1 MDWLHR
7 NLLRLR
13 IYRYLLDWTKVVI
26 LPGFRP
32 LPLYTVAVFFIQELK
47 QESLANKASSLAYTF
62 LLAIFPGTIFLFTL
76 IPYIPIRS
84 FQDTLLNIV
93 ELILPSNA
101 YAAFESTIE
110 DIVKNQHG
118 GLLSFGF
125 LSALFFATNGV
136 HKLMRAFNKSSLI
149 VETRS
154 WLKRRWIAL
163 VLTILISFSLFGAI
177 LIMTISQYII
187 SFIQFQFNTGGKFWI
202 YLILVSRWLI
212 VIILFFVTVSIL
224 YRYGPAHRRRWKF
237 LSPGSILAT
246 CLAVLTS
253 LAFTFYINHFSS
265 YNKLYGSLGTLIVIM
280 LWLYLNSLIILIGFE
295 LNASID
301 LSKRTIK
308 IVKPKYNSFKS
319 KKIDPGGNKMR

>member
-7 NLLRLR
+7 NLLRFR
-13 IYRYLLDWTKVVI
+13 FYRYILDWTRVII
-26 LPGFRP
+26 LPGFKP
-32 LPLYTVAVFFIQELK
+32 LPLYTVGAFFFQELK
-47 QESLANKASSLAYTF
+47 QESLVNKASSLAYTF

-76 IPYIPIRS
+76 IPYIPIKS
-84 FQDTLLNIV
+84 FQDTLLNII
-93 ELILPSNA
+93 ELILPPNA
-101 YAAFESTIE
+101 YDAFQSTIT
-110 DIVKNQHG
+110 DIVKHQHG
-118 GLLSFGF
+118 GLLSVGF
-125 LSALFFATNGV
+125 LSAMFFATNGV

-149 VETRS
+149 VESRS

-163 VLTILISFSLFGAI
+163 VLTIFISLSLFAAI
-177 LIMTISQYII
+177 LIMTIGQYVIG
-187 SFIQFQFNTGGKFWI
+187 FIQFQFNSGGKFWI
-202 YLILVSRWLI
+202 ILLMISRWLI
-212 VIILFFVTVSIL
+212 VIVLFFVTVSIL
-224 YRYGPAHRRRWKF
+224 YRYGPSNRNKWKF

-253 LAFTFYINHFSS
+253 LGFTFYINHFSS

-308 IVKPKYNSFKS
+308 IVKPQYNTFKS
-319 KKIDPGGNKMR
+319 KKIESEGNKIR